1 MIWDFGEQEKSV
13 LGHLCLHGCGYHFL
27 SKNGIWPKL
36 PVFGT
41 KIAMIKLSFKS
52 KKNSNIN
59 VSSKKTSFW
68 DKDGKKVFRQLP
80 VFGQR

>member
-1 MIWDFGEQEKSV
+1 MMWDFGEQEKPV
-13 LGHLCLHGCGYHFL
+13 LGHLCLHACGYHFL
-27 SKNGIWPKL
+27 LKNGSWPKL

-41 KIAMIKLSFKS
+41 ISPVIKLPIKS
-52 KKNSNIN
+52 KKNDNVN

-68 DKDGKKVFRQLP
+68 DKDGEKVFRELP